1 MPPTTQLLSSNRATY
16 SRAWRVGICILALA
30 ISFVACGPTDRRSE
44 TSAAGTPTATT
55 TATATISPSPSPSP
69 SPTARVSQA
78 FVRVVGTAGTA
89 FVGQLL
95 DGSGSR
101 SVDGVIPEDFV
112 LSTPRGFISAS
123 FSKTEAGL
131 ATITAQVF
139 VDGALVA
146 EQSTTTNFGSVTV
159 NVPLP

>member
-1 MPPTTQLLSSNRATY
+1 METQRTLCDRVRVPRVAALTLLFA
-16 SRAWRVGICILALA
+16 AGILALG
-30 ISFVACGPTDRRSE
+30 ACGPKNRRNEATPSP
-44 TSAAGTPTATT
+44 TITATPTPTPTATST
-55 TATATISPSPSPSP
+55 VTGTPSF
-69 SPTARVSQA
+69 SQA
-78 FVRVVGTAGTA
+78 FVRVVGTAGTP

-101 SVDGVIPEDFV
+101 SVDGIIPEDFV
-112 LSTPRGFISAS
+112 LSTPRDFISAS
-123 FSKTEAGL
+123 FSKTEEGL

-159 NVPLP
+159 NTSLP